1 MALQKG
7 DLILFQ
13 GDSIT
18 DCGRS
23 KESTE
28 SLGNGYARLA
38 VNAISVLR
46 PETEL
51 RFLNRA
57 ISGNRTIDV
66 LERWEEDC
74 IALRPAFLSVLLGI
88 NDVWHHDV
96 GRGLTVAET
105 EENYTKIL
113 TRTREAL
120 GDIPIVIL
128 SPFLLPDH
136 TTKMKRPDVDAV
148 IAVSKRLAEKF
159 GASYVPLDTLLSKA
173 AEAFPPLSL
182 TKEGVHPT
190 EQGHGIIAKHW
201 LDAALPLI

>member
-23 KESTE
+23 KEPTE

-38 VNAISVLR
+38 AEALSALR
-46 PETEL
+46 PELSL
-51 RFLNRA
+51 RFLNRG
-57 ISGNRTIDV
+57 IGGNRTIDV
-66 LERWEEDC
+66 WERWEKDC
-74 IALRPAFLSVLLGI
+74 IELRPALLSILLGI

-96 GRGLTVAET
+96 GRGLTARET

-120 GDIPIVIL
+120 GDIPLIIL
-128 SPFLLPDH
+128 GPFLTPDH
-136 TTKMKRPDVDAV
+136 TTKMQRPDIDA
-148 IAVSKRLAEKF
+148 IIDISKRLAEKF
-159 GASYVPLDTLLSKA
+159 SAVYVPLDGPLAKA
-173 AEAFPPLSL
+173 GEAFPPLSL

-190 EQGHGIIAKHW
+190 DQGHAIIAKHW
-201 LDAALPLI
+201 LDAALPLL